1 VKTLVVSCHPSEE
14 SFHAH
19 LRGAAL
25 EALRGAGEARHI
37 DVYRTG
43 PDDAALLEWAEAI
56 VFIYP
61 TWWSTLPAPFL
72 AWLASVWG
80 DRRFDNIRSIT
91 AVTTHGSGRWVNRLE
106 GSVGRR
112 MLERGLARRCSKDCR
127 IRWVALYGIDRGS
140 GIRRNRFV
148 NRVVRSMN
156 RLARSPVSGGR

>member
-1 VKTLVVSCHPSEE
+1 VRTLVISCHPNEE

-19 LRGAAL
+19 LRDEAL
-25 EALRGAGEARHI
+25 AALRGAGEARHI

-43 PDDAALLEWAEAI
+43 PDDDSLLEWAEAI
-56 VFIYP
+56 VVIYP

-106 GSVGRR
+106 GNVGRR
-112 MLERGLARRCSKDCR
+112 LLERGLAGRCAKHCR
-127 IRWVALYGIDRGS
+127 TRWVALYGIDRGS
-140 GIRRNRFV
+140 GVRRDRFV
-148 NRVVRSMN
+148 ARVVRSMN
-156 RLARSPVSGGR
+156 RLARSAASAGR